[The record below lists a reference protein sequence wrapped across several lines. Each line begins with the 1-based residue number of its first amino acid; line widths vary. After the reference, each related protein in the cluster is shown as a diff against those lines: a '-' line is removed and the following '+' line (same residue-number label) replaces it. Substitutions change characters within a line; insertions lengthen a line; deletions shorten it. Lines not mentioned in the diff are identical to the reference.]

1 MTLRIVG
8 TLAAASITA
17 TISATSFAQEL
28 STEEA
33 INALAVTLTEAG
45 EKAFNKDGR
54 FPSPQILFGIGGT
67 YTYGS
72 CQSSSGSTRIPGSFY
87 CAKTNTIVLEY
98 KQLESLRQRF
108 GDGAVVYAL
117 AHEYAHYI
125 QKVYGID
132 QNITRQELWAD
143 CIVGSI
149 LSSFSDILHLN
160 QKDIYEII
168 STAAAI
174 GGGTHGNQKQRTSA
188 VMIGLKNGNLS
199 ACGAKKPSNPPKIES
214 VPPQPV
220 PRSKPTAN

>member
-1 MTLRIVG
+1 M
-8 TLAAASITA
+8 
-17 TISATSFAQEL
+17 
-28 STEEA
+28 
-33 INALAVTLTEAG
+33 
-45 EKAFNKDGR
+45 
-54 FPSPQILFGIGGT
+54 
-67 YTYGS
+67 
-72 CQSSSGSTRIPGSFY
+72 
-87 CAKTNTIVLEY
+87 
-98 KQLESLRQRF
+98 RQRF